1 MVCATPAGN
10 FPFPAAREGCCELR
24 RNANERKFKAGWE
37 DKTGTHSTN
46 QPKICLWRQTI
57 VNGSGRGVPL
67 QVDPMDVL
75 NLAEDKDPVR
85 FILTVVPEKDLPD
98 LQTEK
103 GEEFI
108 PKTLVNICKSKMLN
122 IFPPKTMR

>member
-1 MVCATPAGN
+1 M
-10 FPFPAAREGCCELR
+10 
-24 RNANERKFKAGWE
+24 
-37 DKTGTHSTN
+37 
-46 QPKICLWRQTI
+46 
-57 VNGSGRGVPL
+57 NGSGRGVPL